1 MLVMTTN
8 DNDGNNVT
16 SLIGV
21 ASPHFTVVDTP
32 TLHLTVWSHSMSN
45 RCGFIQMHMVNLL
58 NPRYIHIRRCHGQKN
73 MIQLKMRVQD
83 EGLCC
88 YLVGRSH
95 LWWPHVEIKQNRSQS
110 QTMKPQCLK
119 TTNKT
124 LVLNWLAVDSYLVI
138 FQTKNCPNL
147 KITLHFVKL
156 WWTFY
161 LPFSDNLK
169 TNWWSAYWK
178 N

>member
-1 MLVMTTN
+1 MLAKVPPWLGHCWVMLVMTTN

-16 SLIGV
+16 SHLGV

-32 TLHLTVWSHSMSN
+32 TLHFTVWSHSMSN

-58 NPRYIHIRRCHGQKN
+58 NPRYIHKKRCHGQKN

-83 EGLCC
+83 ECLCC
-88 YLVGRSH
+88 YLVSRSH
-95 LWWPHVEIKQNRSQS
+95 LWWPHIEIKQNRNQSQS

-119 TTNKT
+119 ITNKT
-124 LVLNWLAVDSYLVI
+124 LSHFPN
-138 FQTKNCPNL
+138 KNCPDL
-147 KITLHFVKL
+147 KITIQFVKL

-161 LPFSDNLK
+161 
-169 TNWWSAYWK
+169 
-178 N
+178 